1 MFGAPKAPL
10 LERALRRPFAF
21 TGLHMRR
28 IAVFVDAGY
37 FWVQATHI
45 VHGKRCG
52 RDDIL
57 VDYPILRESLLEQVG
72 TQFLNAELLRV
83 YWYDGP
89 GSGGKTS
96 DHRSIE
102 DLDDFKLRLG
112 TRNGAGNQKAVD
124 GLIIADIIGLA
135 QAKAISEALLVTG
148 DADLTPGVMAAQ
160 NLGIRVHLLSLG
172 PIAATSPFLK
182 AEVDRKTHWNDA
194 EVRKFVTATAKTV
207 TTTPAA
213 PIMEPGIVP
222 EAPHEVMAVA
232 APISKAVLLDSDT
245 IATLTF
251 ETLTPELRMAVPKKG
266 ALPSE
271 VDRSLLARGRNVFG
285 RPLEEMEKR
294 ALRDALRHRADLGKI
309 S

>member
-1 MFGAPKAPL
+1 
-10 LERALRRPFAF
+10 
-21 TGLHMRR
+21 MRR

-52 RDDIL
+52 REE
-57 VDYPILRESLLEQVG
+57 VTVNYPTLRESLLEQVR
-72 TQFLNAELLRV
+72 TQFPNAELLRV

-89 GSGGKTS
+89 GSGGKTT

-112 TRNGAGNQKAVD
+112 TRNGAGAQKAVD

-135 QAKAISEALLVTG
+135 QTKAISEALLVTG

-182 AEVDRKTHWNDA
+182 AEVDRKTHWDDI
-194 EVRKFVTATAKTV
+194 EVRKFVTAVVKAVSTS
-207 TTTPAA
+207 PAA
-213 PIMEPGIVP
+213 PPMKSSEVVPAAPLEVVTAEVAEVDPFDP
-222 EAPHEVMAVA
+222 EAVA
-232 APISKAVLLDSDT
+232 MPVFEAL
-245 IATLTF
+245 TL
-251 ETLTPELRMAVPKKG
+251 ELRSMVPKKG
-266 ALPSE
+266 ALPLE
-271 VDRSLLARGRNVFG
+271 VDKHLLAQARKVLG
-285 RPLEEMEKR
+285 RPLNETEKR
-294 ALRDALRHRADLGKI
+294 ALRGALRNRAHPGL
-309 S
+309 

>member
-1 MFGAPKAPL
+1 
-10 LERALRRPFAF
+10 
-21 TGLHMRR
+21 MRR

-52 RDDIL
+52 REDVL
-57 VDYPILRESLLEQVG
+57 VHYPTLRECLLEQVKM
-72 TQFLNAELLRV
+72 QFPNAELLRV

-89 GSGGKTS
+89 GSEGKTN

-102 DLDDFKLRLG
+102 NLDDFKLRLG
-112 TRNGAGNQKAVD
+112 TRNGAGAQKAVD

-135 QAKAISEALLVTG
+135 QTKAISEALLVTG

-182 AEVDRKTHWNDA
+182 AEVDRKTHWDDN
-194 EVRKFVTATAKTV
+194 EVRKFAAAVAKTV
-207 TTTPAA
+207 DTSSVSPSSKSETA
-213 PIMEPGIVP
+213 PVATP
-222 EAPHEVMAVA
+222 EAA
-232 APISKAVLLDSDT
+232 AGTDAFNPET
-245 IATLTF
+245 IAAAAF
-251 ETLTPELRMAVPKKG
+251 EALAPDLRKMVPKTG

-271 VDRSLLARGRNVFG
+271 VDRLLLAQGRKVLC
-285 RPLEEMEKR
+285 RPLDETEKR
-294 ALRDALRHRADLGKI
+294 ELRNALRRRAH
-309 S
+309 SEF

>member
-1 MFGAPKAPL
+1 
-10 LERALRRPFAF
+10 
-21 TGLHMRR
+21 MRR

-52 RDDIL
+52 REE
-57 VDYPILRESLLEQVG
+57 VTVNYPALRESLLEQVR
-72 TQFLNAELLRV
+72 TQFPSAELLRV

-89 GSGGKTS
+89 GSGGKTT

-112 TRNGAGNQKAVD
+112 TRNGAGAQKAVD

-135 QAKAISEALLVTG
+135 QTKAISEALLVTG

-182 AEVDRKTHWNDA
+182 AEVDRKTHWDDI
-194 EVRKFVTATAKTV
+194 EVRKFVRAVEKAVSATS
-207 TTTPAA
+207 AA
-213 PIMEPGIVP
+213 PPMKSGAVPVAVLEDSAAVVIEVCPFDP
-222 EAPHEVMAVA
+222 EA
-232 APISKAVLLDSDT
+232 
-245 IATLTF
+245 IATPVFEALT
-251 ETLTPELRMAVPKKG
+251 LELRAMVPKKG

-271 VDRSLLARGRNVFG
+271 VDKPLLTQGRKVLG
-285 RPLEEMEKR
+285 RPLTETEKR
-294 ALRDALRHRADLGKI
+294 ELRGTLRRRVHPGF
-309 S
+309 

>member
-135 QAKAISEALLVTG
+135 QTKAISEALLVTG

-207 TTTPAA
+207 TTTVAA
-213 PIMEPGIVP
+213 AIAVPEIVP
-222 EAPHEVMAVA
+222 ESPHGVMAVT
-232 APISKAVLLDSDT
+232 APISKAILLDSGA
-245 IATLTF
+245 IATQTF
-251 ETLTPELRMAVPKKG
+251 EALAPELRMAVPRKG
-266 ALPSE
+266 ALPAE
-271 VDRSLLARGRNVFG
+271 VDRPLLARGRNVLG
-285 RPLEEMEKR
+285 RPLEEKEKR
-294 ALRDALRHRADLGKI
+294 ALRDALRHRANLGRMP
-309 S
+309 

>member
-1 MFGAPKAPL
+1 
-10 LERALRRPFAF
+10 
-21 TGLHMRR
+21 MRR

-52 RDDIL
+52 REE
-57 VDYPILRESLLEQVG
+57 VTVNYPALRESLLEQVR
-72 TQFLNAELLRV
+72 TQFPNAELLRV
-83 YWYDGP
+83 YWCDGP
-89 GSGGKTS
+89 GSGGKTT

-112 TRNGAGNQKAVD
+112 TRNGAGAQKAVD

-135 QAKAISEALLVTG
+135 QTKAISEALLVTG

-182 AEVDRKTHWNDA
+182 AEVDRKTHWDDI
-194 EVRKFVTATAKTV
+194 EVRKFVRTV
-207 TTTPAA
+207 
-213 PIMEPGIVP
+213 E
-222 EAPHEVMAVA
+222 
-232 APISKAVLLDSDT
+232 KAVSVSPDAPPMRSEVAPMDIAAAVTNLYPFDSEA
-245 IATLTF
+245 IATPVF
-251 ETLTPELRMAVPKKG
+251 ETLTPELRAMVPKKG

-271 VDRSLLARGRNVFG
+271 VDRPLLTQGRKVLG
-285 RPLEEMEKR
+285 RPLTETEKR
-294 ALRDALRHRADLGKI
+294 ELRGALRHRVHP
-309 S
+309 